1 MTPKFAEII
10 YEDVKKLFPDGAVEK
25 YVVPLAI
32 SGGLPQRINPTIRL
46 VHRTRGIEVT
56 CSDFPSQTENLI
68 AAVILLRIACDE
80 SDGGAGLT

>member
-1 MTPKFAEII
+1 MAPKFAEII

-32 SGGLPQRINPTIRL
+32 SGGLPNRIDPAIRL

-56 CSDFPSQTENLI
+56 CSDFPTQTENFV
-68 AAVILLRIACDE
+68 AAVIRLKIACEELD
-80 SDGGAGLT
+80 DGVAH

>member
-25 YVVPLAI
+25 YVVPLAM
-32 SGGLPQRINPTIRL
+32 SGGLPKRINPAIRL

-56 CSDFPSQTENLI
+56 CSDFRTHTENFV
-68 AAVILLRIACDE
+68 AAVIRLKIACDE
-80 SDGGAGLT
+80 LDEVAGQ